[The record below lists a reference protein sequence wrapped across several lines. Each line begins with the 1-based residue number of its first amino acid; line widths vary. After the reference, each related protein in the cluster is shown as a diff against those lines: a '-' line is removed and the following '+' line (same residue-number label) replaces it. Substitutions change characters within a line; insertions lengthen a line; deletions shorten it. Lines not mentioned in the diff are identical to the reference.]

1 MQAPPTGWRP
11 ENVFLPSPPR
21 SLPPQDDVAIDQ
33 AEARAAALTRAVAI
47 AAGAIVL
54 IMMCALCG
62 RWVL

>member
-1 MQAPPTGWRP
+1 MQAPPAGWRP
-11 ENVFLPSPPR
+11 EHVALPSSPR
-21 SLPPQDDVAIDQ
+21 SLPTQDDEAIDL

-54 IMMCALCG
+54 IVMCALCG